1 MPNGGKNVYNEN
13 DQPHFIYLNHHVWLS
28 NASSIRSV
36 FIANGSCQSCLSYY
50 PNKSRLI
57 MVSRCLSLSPIHPIY
72 LYIRCF
78 LSYLNLSID
87 NYNIIVLTTDTNHL
101 CRIRPIDNGGNL
113 FAFDVNMCTYVVMC
127 TYTLIFG
134 TFVIVDQTR

>member
-1 MPNGGKNVYNEN
+1 MSFP
-13 DQPHFIYLNHHVWLS
+13 LT
-28 NASSIRSV
+28 
-36 FIANGSCQSCLSYY
+36 
-50 PNKSRLI
+50 
-57 MVSRCLSLSPIHPIY
+57 HPSIY

-78 LSYLNLSID
+78 LSYLNLFID
-87 NYNIIVLTTDTNHL
+87 NYNIIVVTTDTNHL